1 MIIKKKL
8 DVFFQTNLLMY
19 LNFFFNFTFL
29 IGTCFVNS
37 KGLNFWPF
45 YLANIYLGWLVWKY
59 YMERIREHNDLILK
73 ILYIFMLK
81 SNCFCIKIIFY
92 F

>member
-29 IGTCFVNS
+29 IG
-37 KGLNFWPF
+37 P
-45 YLANIYLGWLVWKY
+45 
-59 YMERIREHNDLILK
+59 
-73 ILYIFMLK
+73 
-81 SNCFCIKIIFY
+81 
-92 F
+92 